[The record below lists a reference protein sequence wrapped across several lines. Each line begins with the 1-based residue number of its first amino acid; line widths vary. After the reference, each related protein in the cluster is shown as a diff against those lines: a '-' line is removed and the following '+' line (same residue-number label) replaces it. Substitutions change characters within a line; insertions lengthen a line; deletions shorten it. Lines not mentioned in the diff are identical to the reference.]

1 MKQALLK
8 ILALLGVIVIVT
20 ALWPIF
26 TQAETSLKVV
36 FLAAAFIGV
45 LVAVFSLFSRRRWLL
60 WAALGVWPGALV
72 GGLMFAGV
80 AMLTGKNR
88 TTGWEGVMVALVIV
102 LGVFIGA
109 VAGGIVGG
117 ILGARKTR
125 RENASQ

>member
-20 ALWPIF
+20 GWWPIF

-60 WAALGVWPGALV
+60 WAALGVCPGALV

-88 TTGWEGVMVALVIV
+88 TTGWEGVIVALVIV

>member
-88 TTGWEGVMVALVIV
+88 TMGWEGVMVALVIV

-117 ILGARKTR
+117 ILGARKTC

>member
-45 LVAVFSLFSRRRWLL
+45 LVAVFSLISRRRWLL

-88 TTGWEGVMVALVIV
+88 TTGWEGVIVALVIV

-109 VAGGIVGG
+109 LAGGIVGG

>member
-88 TTGWEGVMVALVIV
+88 TMGWEGVMVALVIV

-109 VAGGIVGG
+109 VTGGIVGG
-117 ILGARKTR
+117 ILGARKTC

>member
-36 FLAAAFIGV
+36 FLTAAFIGV

-88 TTGWEGVMVALVIV
+88 TMGWEGVMVALVIV

-109 VAGGIVGG
+109 IAGGIVGG

>member
-88 TTGWEGVMVALVIV
+88 TTGWEGVIVALVIV

-109 VAGGIVGG
+109 LAGGIVGG

>member
-45 LVAVFSLFSRRRWLL
+45 IVAVFSLFSRRRWLL

-88 TTGWEGVMVALVIV
+88 TMGWEGVMVAIVIV

-109 VAGGIVGG
+109 IAGGIVGG